1 MAESNIY
8 NMDNNTNIKNKDNN
22 EDVGENKNSTM
33 TPQHFICAS
42 LLGRLAE
49 LVSSAPQEVIN
60 TTIKSSAN
68 NIYKMLKLGGHL
80 KDNYISFEELIR
92 DLNSAFEFCSDLKII
107 HSEDCIAIVLSDT
120 ICGCKY
126 CPKMIGEA
134 EIDGTACPI
143 PILFEQIGKKEGF
156 DYTVIKTNDS
166 CVVKK
171 GNSCIIKFS
180 KNHDEDVKKKTW
192 RESLHM

>member
-1 MAESNIY
+1 MENTQKI
-8 NMDNNTNIKNKDNN
+8 DNS
-22 EDVGENKNSTM
+22 EL
-33 TPQHFICAS
+33 TPQHCICAS

-60 TTIKSSAN
+60 TTIKTSAS
-68 NIYKMLKLGGHL
+68 NIHRMLKLGGYL
-80 KDNYISFEELIR
+80 KESYSDFEELIY
-92 DLNSAFEFCSDLKII
+92 DMNKAFDFCNDLKII
-107 HSEDCIAIVLSDT
+107 TDNDFNYVEIILSDT

-143 PILFEQIGKKEGF
+143 PILFEQIGKLEGF
-156 DYTVIKTNDS
+156 DYVAVKTNGS

-171 GNSCIIKFS
+171 NNSCIIKLS
-180 KNHDEDVKKKTW
+180 KCDEGASQKKTW

>member
-1 MAESNIY
+1 MTDYIQNSNSKI
-8 NMDNNTNIKNKDNN
+8 
-22 EDVGENKNSTM
+22 

-60 TTIKSSAN
+60 TTIKTSAS
-68 NIYKMLKLGGHL
+68 NIHNMLKLGGHL
-80 KDNYISFEELIR
+80 KDNYRTFEELIL
-92 DLNSAFEFCSDLKII
+92 DMNKSFDFCNDLKIT
-107 HSEDCIAIVLSDT
+107 SDDEYVEIT
-120 ICGCKY
+120 LKDAICGCKY
-126 CPKMIGEA
+126 CPKVIGEA

-143 PILFEQIGKKEGF
+143 PILFEQVGKKEGF
-156 DYTVIKTNDS
+156 DYSVIKVNGS

-171 GNSCIIKFS
+171 DNSCIIKFS
-180 KNHDEDVKKKTW
+180 KCNNKPTRKTW